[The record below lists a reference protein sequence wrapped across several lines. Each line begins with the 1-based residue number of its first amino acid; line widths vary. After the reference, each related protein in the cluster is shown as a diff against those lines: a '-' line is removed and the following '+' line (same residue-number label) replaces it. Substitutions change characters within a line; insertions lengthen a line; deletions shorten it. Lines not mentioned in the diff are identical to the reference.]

1 MNLDK
6 LFGTF
11 LELLGSEEDQRRQQ
25 RFQRQGRSGLGLP
38 EQRRLGVD
46 PVVRVQETRM
56 IELREE
62 LEVLPDGFV
71 RFILVILLSICSLK
85 TSAFCRRL
93 VGVFAAG
100 LLFERQ
106 PLVPEVGLLPGH
118 ELGSPDDVL
127 PPAADER
134 ADPQQVHEGDGGKD
148 LLDHLVGQRFEVV
161 LGRRHDST
169 GTRATSVKNFKE
181 KILSKHYSV
190 TDEEEPFL
198 KLKFATDRVTR

>member
-6 LFGTF
+6 LFGAF
-11 LELLGSEEDQRRQQ
+11 LEHLGGEEDQRRQQ

-56 IELREE
+56 TELREK

-71 RFILVILLSICSLK
+71 RFILVILLSIRSLK
-85 TSAFCRRL
+85 TSPFCRRL
-93 VGVFAAG
+93 IGVFAAG
-100 LLFERQ
+100 SLFERQ

-127 PPAADER
+127 PPAANQR
-134 ADPQQVHEGDGGKD
+134 ADPQQVHEGNGGKD
-148 LLDHLVGQRFEVV
+148 LLDHLVGQRVEVV

-169 GTRATSVKNFKE
+169 GTRATSVKF
-181 KILSKHYSV
+181 LSKQYFV
-190 TDEEEPFL
+190 TNEEEPL
-198 KLKFATDRVTR
+198 